1 MDVKRTKDVTD
12 TAMQSFDNVAG
23 QLQDASKQFGAIG
36 SNVQKAVDNS
46 LADQPYMTLA
56 MAAATGFVL
65 GMIWHRA

>member
-12 TAMQSFDNVAG
+12 TAMQSIDNVAG
-23 QLQDASKQFGAIG
+23 QLQAASKQFGAIG

-56 MAAATGFVL
+56 MAAAAGFVL

>member
-12 TAMQSFDNVAG
+12 TAMQSLDNVAG

-56 MAAATGFVL
+56 MAAAAGFVL

>member
-23 QLQDASKQFGAIG
+23 QLQDATKQFGAIG

-56 MAAATGFVL
+56 MAAAAGFVL